1 MNRLTYRLTCRVT
14 FAVLLALGLAAC
26 AKPSPQP
33 AQDRPEFLADTEP
46 RDAVFLPRSATSVQ
60 VAQATQGAMG
70 ARSRGA
76 RSGGARS
83 GGDAV
88 WHVHAG
94 QNLSEILT
102 AWGQI
107 ADRTVVWQT
116 SHDWPLAVNGRFE
129 GSFDDALAWIVAGVS
144 DTSPRPH
151 VQQFE
156 NASVRVLAEE

>member
-1 MNRLTYRLTCRVT
+1 MSRLACCLTRRIMCV
-14 FAVLLALGLAAC
+14 VLLVAVLAAC

-46 RDAVFLPRSATSVQ
+46 RDAVFLPKSASSQT
-60 VAQATQGAMG
+60 ATATAGP
-70 ARSRGA
+70 RT
-76 RSGGARS
+76 
-83 GGDAV
+83 GGDPV

-116 SHDWPLAVNGRFE
+116 SHDWPLAVNGQFE
-129 GSFDDALAWIVAGVS
+129 GSFDAALAWVVAGVS